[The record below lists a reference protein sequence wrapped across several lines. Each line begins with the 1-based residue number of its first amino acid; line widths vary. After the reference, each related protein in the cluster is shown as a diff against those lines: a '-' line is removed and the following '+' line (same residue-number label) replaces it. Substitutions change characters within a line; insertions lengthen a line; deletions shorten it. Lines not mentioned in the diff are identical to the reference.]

1 MEKSASGEESVSR
14 TSSRTS
20 VTPHSDAWRRSA
32 AEVWLPTG
40 PEMAEIDRV
49 AVDHGRAEE
58 RVLIEAAGREIARRL
73 STLWPEGPVCALV
86 GNGHNGADALAAGR
100 TLRAWGRSVRFVLA
114 GGREPTPDARAGWPI
129 ELEPAEEFLA
139 TPPSD
144 GVVLDGILGTGATG
158 PPRPEQA
165 ALIERVNQLNL
176 PVVSIDGPSG
186 ADMTT
191 GDVAGVCIRADL
203 TVCLGW
209 PKFGLLRE
217 PARSNCGLI
226 EAVEIGFPPI
236 EPIPASRVVT
246 ARWVQ
251 SMMRRRGPAA
261 HKGSSGY
268 LLLVSGNRGM
278 AGAAVLAA
286 RAAYRAGAG
295 IVRVVGH
302 PDNREIIQGSVPG
315 AVFESWADDLE
326 GALGWAHALALGPG
340 LGGGADRRDL
350 VVGLL
355 DGRSDEP
362 AVVDADALNAF
373 EDEPETLAG
382 LLTDRDVI
390 TPHPGEM
397 ARLLRCGVPD
407 VVSDPLR
414 AVSRAVGAFGCTV
427 VLKGAPTLIGDAT
440 GPVRVASTGGPALA
454 VGGTGDVLAG
464 AIGAY
469 LAGGYPASDA
479 ASVASLVTGIA
490 AGAGGEAVGLV
501 AEDIPD
507 GIPQARASVEQLG
520 SPPCDGVLFASD
532 PLRPST

>member
-1 MEKSASGEESVSR
+1 
-14 TSSRTS
+14 
-20 VTPHSDAWRRSA
+20 
-32 AEVWLPTG
+32 
-40 PEMAEIDRV
+40 MAEIDRV
-49 AVDHGRAEE
+49 AVERGRAEE

-73 STLWPEGPVCALV
+73 CALWPEGPVCALV

-100 TLRAWGRSVRFVLA
+100 TLRVWGRPVRFVLA

-129 ELEPAEEFLA
+129 ELEPADEFLA

-144 GVVLDGILGTGATG
+144 GVILDGILGTGATG
-158 PPRPEQA
+158 PPRPDQA
-165 ALIERVNQLNL
+165 VLIERVHQLGL

-191 GDVAGVCIRADL
+191 GEVAGACVRADL

-217 PARSNCGLI
+217 PARSHCGLI

-236 EPIPASRVVT
+236 EPTPASRVVT
-246 ARWVQ
+246 ARWVR
-251 SMMRRRGPAA
+251 SMMRPRGPAA

-268 LLLVSGNRGM
+268 LLLVAGNRGM

-315 AVFESWADDLE
+315 AVFDSWADELG
-326 GALGWAHALALGPG
+326 GALAWSHALALGPG
-340 LGGGADRRDL
+340 LGRGRDRRDL
-350 VVGLL
+350 VVRLL
-355 DGRSDEP
+355 DDRSGEP

-373 EDEPETLAG
+373 EDDPETLAR
-382 LLTDRDVI
+382 LLTDRDVM

-397 ARLLRCGVPD
+397 ARLLGCGVPD
-407 VVSDPLR
+407 IISDPIR
-414 AVSRAVGAFGCTV
+414 AVTRAVEEFGCTV
-427 VLKGAPTLIGDAT
+427 VLKGSPTLIADTT

-479 ASVASLVTGIA
+479 ASVASLLTGIA
-490 AGAGGEAVGLV
+490 AAAGGKAVGLV

-507 GIPQARASVEQLG
+507 RIPEARASIEQLG
-520 SPPCDGVLFASD
+520 NLPCDAVLFASD
-532 PLRPST
+532 PARSST